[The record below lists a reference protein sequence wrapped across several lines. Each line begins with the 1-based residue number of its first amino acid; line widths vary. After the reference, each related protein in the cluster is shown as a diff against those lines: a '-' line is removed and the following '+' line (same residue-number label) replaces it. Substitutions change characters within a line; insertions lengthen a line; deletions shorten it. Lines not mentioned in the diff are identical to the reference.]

1 MRKENIMRSSIF
13 ILMVASVF
21 FMACGSGSD
30 QAATAEVT
38 APQKTSGGSDAE
50 FTWYTD
56 WDKGIEAAIK
66 EQKPALVDFY
76 ADWCG
81 YCKKMDKETFAASE
95 IKSRLA
101 DGWIGIKIN
110 GEDKNKRATIEGKSV
125 NYRELMQHFGIKGF
139 PTMLIIDKEGNAVEP
154 YTTDINYVPPKPF
167 GPILDYFRE
176 ELYNQD
182 ININD
187 YIKSKI

>member
-1 MRKENIMRSSIF
+1 
-13 ILMVASVF
+13 MVASVF

-30 QAATAEVT
+30 QTATAEEN

-66 EQKPALVDFY
+66 ESKPVLVDFY

-95 IKSRLA
+95 IKTRLA

-110 GEDKNKRATIEGKSV
+110 GDDKKKRATIEENPSHTV
-125 NYRELMQHFGIKGF
+125 NSCSISGSRVSRHFLSSIK
-139 PTMLIIDKEGNAVEP
+139 KA
-154 YTTDINYVPPKPF
+154 
-167 GPILDYFRE
+167 ILWNHTE
-176 ELYNQD
+176 
-182 ININD
+182 
-187 YIKSKI
+187 